1 MDINGFDLNKLSP
14 ELKEKL
20 SKCRSKEEV
29 LDLIKTSGIELTD
42 EQLDLLSGGKEKE
55 YGSCQCDVF
64 GCTEVY
70 ESTIGCG

>member
-1 MDINGFDLNKLSP
+1 MDINDFDLSKLSP

-55 YGSCQCDVF
+55 YGDFQCDAF
-64 GCTEVY
+64 SDPNPSPGT
-70 ESTIGCG
+70 CG